1 MNMNGDATLSR
12 QATMSVGIYFH
23 IITNG
28 AMGQVSGAKVV
39 NQRLVFLYQSLVIS
53 LLVLLWILSGF

>member
-1 MNMNGDATLSR
+1 MKDWMNMNGDATLSR

-28 AMGQVSGAKVV
+28 ATGQVLDAKVV
-39 NQRLVFLYQSLVIS
+39 NQCLVFLY
-53 LLVLLWILSGF
+53 